1 MQQVSFV
8 FHFLKKKHFN
18 MITKNLV
25 IEKRL
30 KIILHSK
37 KCTVRLVFRGVIAK
51 TLKAIF
57 GAVRVR

>member
-1 MQQVSFV
+1 
-8 FHFLKKKHFN
+8 

-57 GAVRVR
+57 GAVHVR